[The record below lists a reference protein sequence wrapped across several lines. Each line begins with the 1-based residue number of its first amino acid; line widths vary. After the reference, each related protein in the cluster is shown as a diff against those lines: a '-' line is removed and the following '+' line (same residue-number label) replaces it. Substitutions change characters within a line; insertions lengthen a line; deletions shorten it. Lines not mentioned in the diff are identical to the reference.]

1 MADENL
7 ERHGRGSLTLH
18 QRETSDGGGGG
29 ITCSSTP
36 MQDTKERKENQEV
49 LVRRV
54 RRCAGSRKH

>member
-1 MADENL
+1 MRILSAMAEAASHCISVRL
-7 ERHGRGSLTLH
+7 VMVVV
-18 QRETSDGGGGG
+18 GG

-49 LVRRV
+49 LVRRE